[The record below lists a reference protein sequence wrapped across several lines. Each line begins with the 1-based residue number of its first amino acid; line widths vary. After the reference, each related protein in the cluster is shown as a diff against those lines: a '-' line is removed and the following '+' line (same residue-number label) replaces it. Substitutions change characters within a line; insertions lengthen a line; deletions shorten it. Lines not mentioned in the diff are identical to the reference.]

1 MEFKFKGK
9 RMKAEKSGGEE
20 SGAAC
25 IHNISQDTIAI
36 QYPPQH
42 DCQQDIAHRAPNERS
57 LGSQR
62 HYCRGWIVQSHEL
75 LFILQGEVSFNMRAL
90 LMKVSR

>member
-1 MEFKFKGK
+1 MELMEFKG
-9 RMKAEKSGGEE
+9 RRIKAVPSDGE

-36 QYPPQH
+36 QYPQH

-62 HYCRGWIVQSHEL
+62 HYCRGWYMQSHEL
-75 LFILQGEVSFNMRAL
+75 LLILQG
-90 LMKVSR
+90 KVSYYAALF